1 MKLAQFYVPH
11 QGIRTGVL
19 QDDRVQDLT
28 ELAPDIRTVND
39 LLERSRK
46 EGVSMEEIADEILSE
61 EDVRTSYLYKDLD
74 IAPNLSKPYLLM
86 PIYPPEVWGFG
97 VTYQR
102 SAQMRDEDSG
112 TTIYDHAY
120 SAERPEVFFKATSSR
135 CVGPNGPIGIRCDS
149 TLTATEPELAYVLG
163 KGGQTPSDRQIVGYT
178 CCNDV
183 SAWDIERENPLYLP
197 QSKIFTGCCAIGPV
211 LVTPSEIPDP
221 RDLQIICRIFRK
233 GEKVF
238 EDGIHSSK
246 IKRSFEELTE
256 FLCRNNPVPMGTVV
270 STGTGILIPN
280 EWARQEG
287 DRVEIEIERIGVL
300 SNVAKRLTG

>member
-19 QDDRVQDLT
+19 QNDRVQDLT

-39 LLERSRK
+39 LLARSCE
-46 EGVSMEEIADEILSE
+46 EGVSMEEIASEILSGG
-61 EDVRTSYLYKDLD
+61 VIQSRPYKDLD
-74 IAPNLSKPYLLM
+74 IAPNSSKPYLLM

-97 VTYQR
+97 VTYRR

-120 SAERPEVFFKATSSR
+120 AAERPEVFFKATPSR

-163 KGGQTPSDRQIVGYT
+163 EDRQIVGYT

-197 QSKIFTGCCAIGPV
+197 QSKIYTGCCAIGPV

-221 RDLQIICRIFRK
+221 RNLQITCRLFRR

-238 EDGIHSSK
+238 EESVHSSR

-256 FLCRNNPVPMGTVV
+256 FLCRNNPVPIGTVV
-270 STGTGILIPN
+270 STGTGIMIPN
-280 EWARQEG
+280 EWAMQEG
-287 DRVEIEIERIGVL
+287 DLVEIEIERIGVL
-300 SNVAKRLTG
+300 SNVARRWTP